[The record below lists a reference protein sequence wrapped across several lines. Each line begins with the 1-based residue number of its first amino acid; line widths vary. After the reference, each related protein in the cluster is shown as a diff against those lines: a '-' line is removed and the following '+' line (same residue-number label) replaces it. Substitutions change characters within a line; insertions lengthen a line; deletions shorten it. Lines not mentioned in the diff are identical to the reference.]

1 MHVDRRNTRADHWKV
16 TDVELR
22 GNGQPVIYN
31 GRCIKT
37 VKYTTTRCPEC
48 RDEDGNHSVATWIDD
63 IGDAICPECG
73 MVCSGPNLLPEDG
86 TFATRGGYEPSG
98 FPALNDPAPNHPS
111 SVEGVAE
118 ADARN

>member
-1 MHVDRRNTRADHWKV
+1 MHVDRRNTRADRWMV
-16 TDVELR
+16 TDIELR
-22 GNGQPVIYN
+22 GDGYPVIYR

-37 VKYTTTRCPEC
+37 IEYRTTCCPEC
-48 RDEDGNHSVATWIDD
+48 IDEEGEPVPAWIDH

-86 TFATRGGYEPSG
+86 SFASRGGYEPSG

-111 SVEGVAE
+111 SVEGVSE
-118 ADARN
+118 ADARI